1 MKQQCLLG
9 VPNAPSVYS
18 PTVNPDLAKK
28 RQNHVLN
35 KLVEYGYIS
44 EQDAESVRNIP
55 IESTNTENMIIENQ

>member
-1 MKQQCLLG
+1 MHG

-18 PTVNPDLAKK
+18 PSVNPDLAKK

-55 IESTNTENMIIENQ
+55 IENTNNENMITEK